1 MRIILTIAILT
12 LAGLT
17 AAAQQP
23 QQLRVGSDAPAFAA
37 EALDGRLLSLP
48 EMEGKVVVMT
58 FWSTKC
64 AICHSEIPKLNLVA
78 KRYEGQDVVFLAL
91 TMENS
96 SRIQPYLQKNPF
108 NFTIVPNSFGVV
120 LKFADMDSGGR
131 MNIGFPAHFLIGR
144 DGKIAHRT
152 NGFDKASNIDAQI
165 SRLLNE

>member
-1 MRIILTIAILT
+1 MRIILAIAILT
-12 LAGLT
+12 FSGLT
-17 AAAQQP
+17 AAAQQ
-23 QQLRVGSDAPAFAA
+23 QLRVGNQAPSFVA

-64 AICHSEIPKLNLVA
+64 AICHSEIPKLNQVA
-78 KRYEGQDVVFLAL
+78 KRYQGQDVVFLAL

-96 SRIQPYLQKNPF
+96 SRINPYLQKNPF
-108 NFTIVPNSFGVV
+108 DFTIVPNSFGVV

-131 MNIGFPAHFLIGR
+131 INIGFPAHFLIGR

-152 NGFDKASNIDAQI
+152 QGFDKASNIDAQI
-165 SRLLNE
+165 SRLISE